1 MEKMPVFVKIE
12 EYEEVVN
19 TMATL
24 KDRLASAKE
33 TLTKINQLKQEEDAQ
48 LQSWQSALSEI
59 EGRLVT
65 IENALHEPE
74 RF

>member
-19 TMATL
+19 IMATL
-24 KDRLASAKE
+24 KNRLDSAKE

-48 LQSWQSALSEI
+48 LQSWQGALGEI
-59 EGRLVT
+59 ESRLVT
-65 IENALHEPE
+65 IENSLHEPE

>member
-19 TMATL
+19 TTATL
-24 KDRLASAKE
+24 KARLASAKE

-48 LQSWQSALSEI
+48 LQSWQGALAEI
-59 EGRLVT
+59 ESRVAT
-65 IENALHEPE
+65 IENSLHEPE
-74 RF
+74 QF

>member
-19 TMATL
+19 TTATL
-24 KDRLASAKE
+24 KARLDSAKE

-59 EGRLVT
+59 ENRLNT
-65 IENALHEPE
+65 IENSLHEPE